1 MGLLPAPEESA
12 VIELAD
18 LDEIVALR
26 RDIHAHPELAYDEH
40 RTAALVAE
48 RLRAWGIE
56 THTGIGRTGVG
67 GVLQAGTGNRA
78 ILLRADMDALPIQEA
93 NDFAHR
99 SRHAGTK
106 HGCGH
111 DEIGVAAGRERGG

>member
-40 RTAALVAE
+40 RTAGLVAE

-56 THTGIGRTGVG
+56 THAGIGRTGVV
-67 GVLQAGTGNRA
+67 GVLKAGTGGRA
-78 ILLRADMDALPIQEA
+78 ILLRADMDDLPIQEA

-99 SRHAGTK
+99 SRHDGK
-106 HGCGH
+106 N
-111 DEIGVAAGRERGG
+111 GRAHV

>member
-56 THTGIGRTGVG
+56 THTGIGRTGVV

-78 ILLRADMDALPIQEA
+78 ILLRADMDALPTQEA
-93 NDFAHR
+93 NDFELGRAPVRTPVTNAHLV
-99 SRHAGTK
+99 
-106 HGCGH
+106 C
-111 DEIGVAAGRERGG
+111 